1 MPVFQ
6 KFLLWIYK
14 IVQKTGLLEKIWFKK
29 IFWAA
34 YFFYKRHF
42 EDPFFGLTQRYPELF
57 QGGHILDIGANIG
70 YTATVF
76 AKVMT
81 SGFRIYAFE
90 PERKNFVSLRQII
103 KINQQREIIIPIQ
116 AAVGETQGI
125 IQLWHN
131 KNHHADHRIA
141 TKEFQ
146 NLGIDLGKVSTVN
159 LWSIDSFVESELDNA
174 RVKFIKIDVQGYE
187 LPVCLGMEKTL
198 AANPNAVVALE
209 YMPDSIRELGFEP
222 EKITK
227 FFQDRKYFIYL
238 IGKKGNLAIANHQ
251 LMNELAKK
259 RGYIDLLFSRKPLLI
274 N

>member
-1 MPVFQ
+1 MQVFQ
-6 KFLLWIYK
+6 KLLLWIYRIFQK
-14 IVQKTGLLEKIWFKK
+14 IGLLEKIWFKK
-29 IFWAA
+29 IFWVT
-34 YFFYKRHF
+34 YFLYKRHF

-57 QGGHILDIGANIG
+57 QGGNILDIGANIG

-159 LWSIDSFVESELDNA
+159 LWSIDSFVASELDNA

-187 LPVCLGMEKTL
+187 FPVCLGMEKTL

-209 YMPDSIRELGFEP
+209 YMPDSIKELGFEP

-227 FFQDRKYFIYL
+227 FFQDREYFTYV
-238 IGKKGNLAIANHQ
+238 IGKKGNLEIAHHQ
-251 LMNELAKK
+251 LINELVKK
-259 RGYIDLLFSRKPLLI
+259 RGYIDLLFSREPLL